1 MSLVLHNANSHPGG
15 GAWGPDDYDVY
26 DDTRA
31 VGRIYRVNIA
41 NELWWWG
48 VSFQLTRRKSFG
60 TAGTLDGAKAA
71 FRAEYERWLKEAVL
85 LLAQLY

>member
-15 GAWGPDDYDVY
+15 GEWGPDDYDVY
-26 DDTRA
+26 DDRRA

-41 NELWWWG
+41 TELWWWG

-60 TAGTLDGAKAA
+60 TASTLDGAKAA

-85 LLAQLY
+85 LLARLY